1 MYFVGLIATSKG
13 LVAGNLTLY
22 FTDNQIID
30 CNVPGGALIPQII
43 SNIISI
49 RAKAKF
55 VLIVEKDSI
64 FQKLLE
70 ENITDLLSC
79 ILITGKGYPDIGTR
93 MLIKLLSEKLDIPI
107 YIIVDADPFGMDIMC
122 VYR

>member
-1 MYFVGLIATSKG
+1 M
-13 LVAGNLTLY
+13 
-22 FTDNQIID
+22 DNQTID

-70 ENITDLLSC
+70 ENTAELLNC
-79 ILITGKGYPDIGTR
+79 ILITGKGYPDVGTR
-93 MLIKLLSEKLDIPI
+93 MLIKLLSETLNIPI
-107 YIIVDADPFGMDIMC
+107 YIIVDADPFGLDIMC